1 MNILIIGSGGREH
14 AIAWKINQSPL
25 CNQLYVAPG
34 NGGTATLAEN
44 LPIGVEEYDQLLKV
58 MLEKSV
64 DLVVVGPEA
73 PLVGGLVDKIKNSP
87 SHAHIKVIGPG
98 GEGSRL
104 EGSKDFAKQFMIKYG
119 IPTAKAEVISKSNLT
134 EGKKFLASLEPPFVL
149 KADGLAAGKGVII
162 TEDLKEAQN
171 SLEEL
176 IEGKFGA
183 ASETVLIEE
192 FLSGVEISVF
202 VLTDGKDYLILPEA
216 KDYKRIG
223 EGDQGPNTGG
233 MGAISPV
240 IFADRIFMEKVEQKI
255 IKPTVEGIHKEGYDY
270 HGFIFFGLIKVGNEP
285 FVIEYNVRMGDPE
298 TEVVMPR
305 IKSDLV
311 ELLLATAEDRVAE
324 VTLEKEPFTASTVML
339 VAEGYPEAYEKGK
352 EITMSGDL
360 KGVIPFHAGTQVKS
374 GKLVTSGGRVIAV
387 TGLGKNMGEALNKS
401 YQKIN
406 QIQWEGK
413 TFRTDIGFD
422 LKRLGQ

>member
-134 EGKKFLASLEPPFVL
+134 EGKKFLTSLEPPFVL

>member
-176 IEGKFGA
+176 IKGKFGA